1 MIKGIRNGLGQIV
14 FANGDVYKGAFKN
27 GERNGTGLCKF
38 GLTGSIYR
46 GEWRDGKP
54 QGNGILF
61 TLPNELVEARF
72 DGFNVVD
79 GQIKILYENGEF
91 YEGNC
96 KHSMRNSA
104 GVHYYANGDSY
115 DGEWVNDRRVGRG
128 RIFSKDGIK
137 MSANFVE
144 DKAEG

>member
-1 MIKGIRNGLGQIV
+1 M
-14 FANGDVYKGAFKN
+14 
-27 GERNGTGLCKF
+27 CKF

-54 QGNGILF
+54 SGNGTLF
-61 TLPNELVEARF
+61 TLPNEIIEARF

-79 GQIKILYENGEF
+79 GQIKILFSNGEF

-96 KHSMRNSA
+96 KNGMRNLT
-104 GVHYYANGDSY
+104 GVHFYANGDLY

-128 RIFSKDGIK
+128 RILNKDGIK
-137 MSANFVE
+137 ISCTFVE

>member
-1 MIKGIRNGLGQIV
+1 LI
-14 FANGDVYKGAFKN
+14 
-27 GERNGTGLCKF
+27 
-38 GLTGSIYR
+38 
-46 GEWRDGKP
+46 
-54 QGNGILF
+54 
-61 TLPNELVEARF
+61 EARF

-104 GVHYYANGDSY
+104 GVHYYSNGDYY